1 MSLFFH
7 RKYVCFFIFYNTMP
21 VESLSLVLL
30 TKPVKEIQTF
40 MLFFSAA
47 KQHQKEKTHI
57 FLPLLNLPKFVSCRS
72 SEHSIFP
79 IGLQH
84 WKNNCIFS
92 TFTLS
97 RAPYKFKTSCKR
109 IFVNHWVAK
118 IAEEYISAL
127 FQPWNVLPCPCGEIA
142 IFKNRKTFLLIS
154 KL

>member
-1 MSLFFH
+1 MSAFLSFITLCQLKACPLGFWLNLSK
-7 RKYVCFFIFYNTMP
+7 KYKHLCY
-21 VESLSLVLL
+21 
-30 TKPVKEIQTF
+30 
-40 MLFFSAA
+40 FFSAA

-109 IFVNHWVAK
+109 VFVNHWVAQ